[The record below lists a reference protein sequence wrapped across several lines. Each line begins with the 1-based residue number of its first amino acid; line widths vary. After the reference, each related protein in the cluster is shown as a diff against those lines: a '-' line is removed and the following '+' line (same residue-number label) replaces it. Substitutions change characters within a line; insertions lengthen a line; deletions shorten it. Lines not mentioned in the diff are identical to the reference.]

1 MATPRLRT
9 RKLSEPTIARLPVY
23 QRIAE
28 SWMLRGLNRID
39 SRQIGEL
46 AGVTATTVRRD
57 LAGLG
62 SFGTRGAGYDVQVL
76 NERIAEALGHDRQYD
91 VVVVGIGNLGR
102 ALVNSTSFL
111 IRGAQL
117 AALYDNDP
125 EVVGSRVAG
134 HVVKS
139 LEDPIVPAT
148 AAVICVPPESAQ
160 GVADRLV
167 GAGIHALLNFAP
179 QVLNVPIGTAV
190 HYVDFSIELQILM
203 YHLNNGTGPLGGG
216 LLHSLGITTPTPM
229 RGTRSEEHTSELQSR
244 STISY
249 AVFCLKK
256 KKRHI

>member
-9 RKLSEPTIARLPVY
+9 RKLSEPTIGRLPVY

-28 SWMLRGLNRID
+28 GWLARGLRRID
-39 SRQIGEL
+39 SQRIGEL

-62 SFGTRGAGYDVQVL
+62 TLGTRGAGYDVSVL
-76 NERIAEALGHDRQYD
+76 NERIGEALGHDRSYD

-102 ALVNSTSFL
+102 ALVNSSNFL

-117 AALYDNDP
+117 AALYDIDP
-125 EVVGSRVAG
+125 NVVGTTVAG

-139 LEDPIVPAT
+139 LDEPIIPATVGVLCVPAS
-148 AAVICVPPESAQ
+148 AAQ
-160 GVADRLV
+160 GVAERLV
-167 GAGIHALLNFAP
+167 AADIHALLNFAP
-179 QVLNVPIGTAV
+179 QVLTVPLGTAV

-216 LLHSLGITTPTPM
+216 VLHSLGIATANHS
-229 RGTRSEEHTSELQSR
+229 RGS
-244 STISY
+244 
-249 AVFCLKK
+249 
-256 KKRHI
+256 